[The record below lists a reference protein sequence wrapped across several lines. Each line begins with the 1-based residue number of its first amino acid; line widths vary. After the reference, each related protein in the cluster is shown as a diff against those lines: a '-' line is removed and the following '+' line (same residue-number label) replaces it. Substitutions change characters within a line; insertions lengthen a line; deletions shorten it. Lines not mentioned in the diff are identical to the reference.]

1 MGAIAAQV
9 ANIECEMLRVQNLK
23 AVSALSVCLH
33 VLGEGSPKR
42 SSQGGGEVAANKY
55 TLIPISAQMASESP
69 DIPRSCD
76 CFVSVPPA
84 SAIPA
89 VIFAKNSDR
98 PRDEVQ
104 EVVFV
109 PAGTHVPG
117 SQLQVG

>member
-1 MGAIAAQV
+1 MERWHERDIL
-9 ANIECEMLRVQNLK
+9 I
-23 AVSALSVCLH
+23 ST
-33 VLGEGSPKR
+33 SP
-42 SSQGGGEVAANKY
+42 
-55 TLIPISAQMASESP
+55 QMASWSP
-69 DIPRSCD
+69 DTPCSCD

-98 PRDEVQ
+98 PREEVQ

-117 SQLQVG
+117 SRLQVG

>member
-1 MGAIAAQV
+1 
-9 ANIECEMLRVQNLK
+9 
-23 AVSALSVCLH
+23 
-33 VLGEGSPKR
+33 
-42 SSQGGGEVAANKY
+42 
-55 TLIPISAQMASESP
+55 MASWSP
-69 DIPRSCD
+69 DSPCSCD

-109 PAGTHVPG
+109 PAGSHTPG
-117 SQLQVG
+117 SRLQAGFGTEQLCPGGLACDHRLTGALWAGGQLPGGPCAILLPQHLPAG

>member
-1 MGAIAAQV
+1 MA
-9 ANIECEMLRVQNLK
+9 
-23 AVSALSVCLH
+23 
-33 VLGEGSPKR
+33 GEGHTHPR
-42 SSQGGGEVAANKY
+42 PSSQ
-55 TLIPISAQMASESP
+55 MALWSP
-69 DIPRSCD
+69 DTPCSCD

-109 PAGTHVPG
+109 PAGTHTPG
-117 SQLQVG
+117 SRLQVGQARWGAGRWQMWEF